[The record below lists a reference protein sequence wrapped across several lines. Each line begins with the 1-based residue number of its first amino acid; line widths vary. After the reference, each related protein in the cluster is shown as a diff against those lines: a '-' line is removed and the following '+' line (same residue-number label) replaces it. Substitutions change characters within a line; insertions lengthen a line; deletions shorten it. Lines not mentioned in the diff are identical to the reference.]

1 MTVGTVLDVLGAKDE
16 NATGQKLNK
25 TVFYSDSI
33 KIVDYLDGFQYAGGE
48 LNFFPHPEGYVNV
61 KRGGRTAPDG
71 SQGYVFNY
79 VYNYTDHLGNIR
91 VSYSKD
97 PQTHQLKILEENH
110 YYPFGLKHSVYTAGR
125 LRDFEVDFSNPEGE
139 HVFLTPVTKTEY
151 QYKYNGQEWQD
162 ELGLNMYAM
171 DLRQYDPAIGRW
183 VAQDPVIHHSMSPYN
198 AFDNNPV
205 FWADPSGAD
214 AVNIGYDR
222 EVAAS
227 EFSGSATSFKLDNII
242 ESKETKRYTAIVG
255 GDEPTQDT
263 SNLTIDPCTSDY
275 LSGSSAKTY
284 NFTNTTYKRASSRGS
299 TFGDLFSLPDYIRN
313 AYKNNYDPRFSPYTP
328 DAMSLNIGFSANLY
342 LFNFD
347 VSASLIFSPG
357 NTSLGGSYSAGL
369 GVLDNATVLNHRGSG
384 FYGSMGFHDTYGG
397 ETNVLDGLRGPSTN
411 TNVSLGPVNVGQSKS
426 LSSDGVSGVKSTTV
440 GL

>member
-16 NATGQKLNK
+16 NATGQKLKK
-25 TVFYSDSI
+25 TVVYSDSI

-48 LNFFPHPEGYVNV
+48 LNFFPHPEGYVSV

-79 VYNYTDHLGNIR
+79 VYNYTDHLGNVR

-151 QYKYNGQEWQD
+151 QYKYNGKEWQD

-183 VAQDPVIHHSMSPYN
+183 VVQDPVTHFEYSPYN

-222 EVAAS
+222 IVDSQDLMGSYHWSGGFQEIENEEGGETETQKGNPSSSEQRASQDNGGDDPPNKGEGLRKFLNTKIGKWGAKLGEVLS
-227 EFSGSATSFKLDNII
+227 GGQVSDMEESLYLYETEGFDSYVYSQIGSATRDA
-242 ESKETKRYTAIVG
+242 RY
-255 GDEPTQDT
+255 
-263 SNLTIDPCTSDY
+263 
-275 LSGSSAKTY
+275 
-284 NFTNTTYKRASSRGS
+284 
-299 TFGDLFSLPDYIRN
+299 
-313 AYKNNYDPRFSPYTP
+313 
-328 DAMSLNIGFSANLY
+328 
-342 LFNFD
+342 
-347 VSASLIFSPG
+347 
-357 NTSLGGSYSAGL
+357 
-369 GVLDNATVLNHRGSG
+369 
-384 FYGSMGFHDTYGG
+384 SMM
-397 ETNVLDGLRGPSTN
+397 
-411 TNVSLGPVNVGQSKS
+411 
-426 LSSDGVSGVKSTTV
+426 
-440 GL
+440 